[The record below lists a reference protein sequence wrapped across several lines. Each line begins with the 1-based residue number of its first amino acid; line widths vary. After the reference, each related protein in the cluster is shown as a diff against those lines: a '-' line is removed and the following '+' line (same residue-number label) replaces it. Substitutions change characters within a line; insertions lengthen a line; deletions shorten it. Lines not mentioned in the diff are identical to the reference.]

1 MKIEPVGIIN
11 AVIICINVI
20 VRREESVNIQSIL
33 NQFLDKWK
41 RLEKLCQVK
50 FSQLK
55 LERDVFKLNFISK
68 VNNIKLVKP
77 EKGTQIEN

>member
-41 RLEKLCQVK
+41 RLEKLC
-50 FSQLK
+50 
-55 LERDVFKLNFISK
+55 
-68 VNNIKLVKP
+68 
-77 EKGTQIEN
+77 